1 MSIRYFYKI
10 YILGIVILSN
20 GLVSQSSNSELDFSQ
35 LANLNHGDP
44 IVQAII
50 NEKVS
55 NGSFSQINKVFEA
68 RYNESL
74 KEKSSSELAG
84 PCLPQLVKISKK
96 SII

>member
-1 MSIRYFYKI
+1 MSIRYFYNI

-20 GLVSQSSNSELDFSQ
+20 GLVSQSSNSEPDFSQ

-55 NGSFSQINKVFEA
+55 NVLVRGEHNIKSKFIFSNFF
-68 RYNESL
+68 
-74 KEKSSSELAG
+74 LAF
-84 PCLPQLVKISKK
+84 KA
-96 SII
+96 